1 MRLEYKPITANNIA
15 TFNAYVNAVRCDGF
29 SKFASYYSNELPA
42 LFKNVTFFEG
52 EQSSSQKSS
61 HENNASIFT
70 EEEKKQERGKE
81 LSLTYSSL
89 LIPQLRTVYE
99 QVVKH
104 REQEFAGVFVE
115 KEIEFA
121 ELSEL
126 DRIKY
131 SLLFNYG
138 DKIGGYIAI
147 ASLDIQELIT
157 IFKHFVY
164 LQNNK
169 SESMEKIVKDIVK

>member
-1 MRLEYKPITANNIA
+1 MRLEYQPITANNIA

-29 SKFASYYSNELPA
+29 SKFANYYASEFPA
-42 LFKNVTFFEG
+42 LFKNITIFES
-52 EQSSSQKSS
+52 EQSSSQESS
-61 HENNASIFT
+61 QENNASIFK
-70 EEEKKQERGKE
+70 EDKSKQEKGKD
-81 LSLTYSSL
+81 LSISYSSL

-121 ELSEL
+121 KLSEL
-126 DRIKY
+126 EKIKY

-138 DKIGGYIAI
+138 DKLGGYIAI
-147 ASLDIQELIT
+147 ASLDIQELLNIYKY
-157 IFKHFVY
+157 FLELEEK
-164 LQNNK
+164 K
-169 SESMEKIVKDIVK
+169 SKEIEKSLKQIKK